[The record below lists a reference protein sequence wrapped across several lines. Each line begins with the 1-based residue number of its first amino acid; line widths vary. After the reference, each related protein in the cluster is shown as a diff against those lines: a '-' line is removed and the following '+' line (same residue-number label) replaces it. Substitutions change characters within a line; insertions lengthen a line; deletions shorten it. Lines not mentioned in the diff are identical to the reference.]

1 MNRRPDFASM
11 ILVTIVALLIWLVA
25 EDYTSED
32 VTLQTRLGFT
42 ATNAKHY
49 VVQPSH
55 TEVTLQLG
63 GPKRAINKMRTLM
76 QDETLSINSPARNGM
91 HTFEDLA
98 MLIQSLPEVRETG
111 VSIDSVDPSNF
122 QVHITELASVDAVV
136 RARMPEGALVQDSV
150 VSPEK
155 ATITLPKDEAARLP
169 ESPTLVAVV
178 DAREIQ
184 HLEPGVLHTINGSLR
199 LPEEFSDLANVQID
213 PATARVSFRLVAR
226 NRSIT
231 LDKVYLQIL
240 VNPDVMT
247 SFKVT
252 LPDSLLRSVQVEAST
267 ALAEQLE
274 SNDGPSPRVV
284 AIVPLSNLELEQG
297 IKSKPV
303 AYFLAL
309 APDGTGETVSASV
322 DGNAHPDITLQITKI
337 PAATA
342 TPAAP

>member
-1 MNRRPDFASM
+1 M
-11 ILVTIVALLIWLVA
+11 
-25 EDYTSED
+25 
-32 VTLQTRLGFT
+32 
-42 ATNAKHY
+42 
-49 VVQPSH
+49 
-55 TEVTLQLG
+55 
-63 GPKRAINKMRTLM
+63 
-76 QDETLSINSPARNGM
+76 
-91 HTFEDLA
+91 
-98 MLIQSLPEVRETG
+98 
-111 VSIDSVDPSNF
+111 
-122 QVHITELASVDAVV
+122 
-136 RARMPEGALVQDSV
+136 

-169 ESPTLVAVV
+169 ENPTLEAVV

-274 SNDGPSPRVV
+274 SSDGPSPRVV

-303 AYFLAL
+303 AYF
-309 APDGTGETVSASV
+309 PRPCPRR
-322 DGNAHPDITLQITKI
+322 HR
-337 PAATA
+337 
-342 TPAAP
+342 

>member
-1 MNRRPDFASM
+1 MSRRPDFATL
-11 ILVTIVALLIWLVA
+11 ILVTIVAMLIWLVA

-32 VTLQTRLGFT
+32 VALQTRLDFT

-49 VVQPSH
+49 VVQPAY

-63 GPKRAINKMRTLM
+63 GPKRAINKMQALL
-76 QDETLSINSPARNGM
+76 QSETLSINSPAQNGT

-98 MLIQSLPEVRETG
+98 MLIQALPEVRETG
-111 VSIDSVDPSNF
+111 ASIDSVDPSNF
-122 QVHITELASVDAVV
+122 QVHITELATVDAVV

-169 ESPTLVAVV
+169 ESPTLEAVV
-178 DAREIQ
+178 DAKEIQ

-199 LPEEFSDLANVQID
+199 LPEEFSNLANVQIE

-274 SNDGPSPRVV
+274 NGDGPGPRVV

-309 APDGTGETVSASV
+309 SPDGTGEAVTASV
-322 DGNAHPDITLQITKI
+322 DGNAHPDIELQISKI
-337 PAATA
+337 PVTA
-342 TPAAP
+342 PPTTP